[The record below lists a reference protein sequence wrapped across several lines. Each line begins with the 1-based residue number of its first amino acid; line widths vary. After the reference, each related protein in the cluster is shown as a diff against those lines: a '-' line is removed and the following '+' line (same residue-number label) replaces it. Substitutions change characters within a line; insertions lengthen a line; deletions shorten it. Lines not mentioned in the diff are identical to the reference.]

1 LQPCRDGRFGNV
13 FAALLAV
20 LLLSVVVVGCGS
32 TRSTSH
38 TLVAFD
44 IDRST
49 GPTSKRG
56 FDIYV
61 VGADGSGLRPLT
73 RTRDNMGPSWSP
85 GGKRIAF
92 SCGNGHPNGRGG
104 FDICVMN
111 ADGSSL
117 RRLTRVAATGGTF
130 DQPAWSPDGKAIA
143 AVCSFDICLV
153 TSKGQ
158 VQQLT
163 QTMSEPLFLG
173 PIWSPDGRSMAS
185 TCLSLGSKRFPTC
198 LVDATDGSVRTVT
211 RAGRLEG
218 WTPVGKLVIS
228 SSAGPT
234 NAIALR
240 QLRSTAIIGLQR
252 WRVSS
257 RIH

>member
-61 VGADGSGLRPLT
+61 VGADGSGLRRLT

-85 GGKRIAF
+85 GGKRIA
-92 SCGNGHPNGRGG
+92 SPAEM
-104 FDICVMN
+104 DIRM
-111 ADGSSL
+111 D
-117 RRLTRVAATGGTF
+117 VAA
-130 DQPAWSPDGKAIA
+130 S
-143 AVCSFDICLV
+143 
-153 TSKGQ
+153 TS
-158 VQQLT
+158 
-163 QTMSEPLFLG
+163 
-173 PIWSPDGRSMAS
+173 A
-185 TCLSLGSKRFPTC
+185 
-198 LVDATDGSVRTVT
+198 
-211 RAGRLEG
+211 
-218 WTPVGKLVIS
+218 
-228 SSAGPT
+228 
-234 NAIALR
+234 
-240 QLRSTAIIGLQR
+240 
-252 WRVSS
+252 
-257 RIH
+257 